1 MAWSMEGMFFENCS
15 CDAICPC
22 TWSNMAH
29 KATNDYCRFTLAFQI
44 ERGEVDG
51 VDLSG
56 RSFLLA
62 AETPPMMTDGNWKVG
77 LIVDEDASSEQTE
90 AIGRVVQGQAGG
102 VFAALGPL
110 VGEFVGV
117 EQRPIRIDVSGNE
130 HHVVVGDVIDYTGAR
145 VVTGD
150 GEPVELTN
158 IVVHPAGPTLGLAP
172 VSRAENSPFGFS
184 WSGADLSGFANR
196 FSWAA

>member
-1 MAWSMEGMFFENCS
+1 MTWSMEGMFFENCS

-29 KATNDYCRFTLAFQI
+29 KATNDYCRFALAFQI

-77 LIVDEDASSEQTE
+77 LIVDEDASGEQME
-90 AIGRVVQGQAGG
+90 AIGRVVQAQAGG

-117 EQRPIRIDVSGNE
+117 ERRPIRIDVSGNE
-130 HHVVVGDVIDYTGAR
+130 HHVVVGDVVDYTGAR

-172 VSRAENSPFGFS
+172 VDRVNNNAFGID
-184 WSGADLSGFANR
+184 WSGEGRSGFANR
-196 FSWAA
+196 FAWSA